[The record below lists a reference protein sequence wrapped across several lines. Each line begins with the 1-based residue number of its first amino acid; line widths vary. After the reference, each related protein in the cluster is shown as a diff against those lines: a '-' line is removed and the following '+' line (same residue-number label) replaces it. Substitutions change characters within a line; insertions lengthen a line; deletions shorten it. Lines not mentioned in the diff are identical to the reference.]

1 MMEIKKEEKLEFN
14 EMISR
19 VWQGRKTLYRAVGI
33 AFVLGILIVL
43 LTPRTYTTQIKL
55 LSETQSKS
63 SGAGLL
69 GQLGN
74 LSGMNIGN
82 ILGLNI
88 GGSSGSD
95 VLSPDIYPE
104 IIQSTPFL
112 LDVMHRKVSDSK
124 MKQPVLVSDYLNHH
138 ADHSIIGFFSGL
150 FKRKTN
156 GPLYANMPG
165 TKDAV
170 YRMDKK
176 QTDLLKSLKEMISID
191 VQKSGDKLL
200 GGRSKILTVSVEAT
214 DPLASALLADTVV
227 NTLKS
232 YVVDYNT
239 GKAKKDMKFI
249 RSQYDVARKNY
260 KAAQQKLADFNDSHT
275 NIILERVKSE
285 RQRLQKDYN
294 LAASLYTT
302 LAQMLEKAKIE
313 VQDRTPV
320 FTIIEPAKVPLR
332 KSAPKTS
339 LILISMIFIGAFVGI
354 VIELVKYM
362 RHP

>member
-1 MMEIKKEEKLEFN
+1 
-14 EMISR
+14 
-19 VWQGRKTLYRAVGI
+19 
-33 AFVLGILIVL
+33 
-43 LTPRTYTTQIKL
+43 
-55 LSETQSKS
+55 
-63 SGAGLL
+63 
-69 GQLGN
+69 
-74 LSGMNIGN
+74 
-82 ILGLNI
+82 LGLNI

-112 LDVMHRKVSDSK
+112 MDVMNRKISDSK
-124 MKQPVLVSDYLNHH
+124 MKQPVLVSDYMSNH
-138 ADHSIIGFFSGL
+138 ADHSVIGFFSRL
-150 FKRKTN
+150 FKGKTN
-156 GPLYANMPG
+156 DQSLYANIPG
-165 TKDAV
+165 SKNAV
-170 YRMDKK
+170 YRLDKK
-176 QTDLLKSLKEMISID
+176 QTDLLKSLGEMITID

-239 GKAKKDMKFI
+239 GKAKKDLKFI
-249 RSQYDVARKNY
+249 RSQFDVAQKNY

-285 RQRLQKDYN
+285 RERLQKDYN

-302 LAQMLEKAKIE
+302 LAQMLEKAKID

-320 FTIIEPAKVPLR
+320 FTVIEPAKVPLK

-339 LILISMIFIGAFVGI
+339 LIMISMIFIGAFAGV
-354 VIELVKYM
+354 VIELVKFM
-362 RHP
+362 RHS